1 MPGSAEDA
9 ALARVP
15 DLAKWVDTR
24 GMLLSGFARVRFSEP
39 ANHDRDG
46 FVVILPPRALVS
58 AVGRPPA
65 PLVLDAAESLSRA
78 DVLCP
83 IDDVSHTARALQTWQ
98 VSCAILH
105 ELPGTMPWEHTTDP
119 DTRIFMLNDA
129 PALAHLPDDLQ
140 REIAEA
146 LRGMP
151 LARFGDRIQPAG
163 PLDRPPRP
171 LPVAAAWADGV
182 PVSFCYPVVQSER
195 FWDVS
200 IDTLEEYRGRGLA
213 ARAVRAMIR
222 HMRRTGKSPVWGALD
237 TNAASLAVGRKL
249 GFVEV
254 GRLGVFTSR

>member
-1 MPGSAEDA
+1 MPGSAELA

-15 DLAKWVDTR
+15 DLARWVDTR

-39 ANHDRDG
+39 ADEYTDG
-46 FVVILPPRALVS
+46 FVVILEPRALVS

-65 PLVLDAAESLSRA
+65 RLILDAAQRLPRA

-83 IDDVSHTARALQTWQ
+83 IEDVSHTSQALPEWREN
-98 VSCAILH
+98 CALLH
-105 ELPGTMPWEHTTDP
+105 VLRGAMPWESEVDADTTIFVQ
-119 DTRIFMLNDA
+119 DTA
-129 PALAHLPDDLQ
+129 PSLSHLPEDLQ

-151 LARFGDRIQPAG
+151 LARFGDRIHAGRRLGPA
-163 PLDRPPRP
+163 PRP
-171 LPVAAAWADGV
+171 LPVAAVWADGL
-182 PVSFCYPVVQSER
+182 PVSFCYPVVQTET
-195 FWDVS
+195 FWDIS
-200 IDTLEEYRGRGLA
+200 IDTLETYRGRGFA

-222 HMRRTGKSPVWGALD
+222 HMRRAGKAPVWGALE
-237 TNAASLAVGRKL
+237 TNTASVAVARKL